1 MTRGALV
8 SAIYRKTFVIGI
20 NSLDNSAAVSLMS
33 TDTERIMVGL
43 IFLHEVWAN
52 LVQVG
57 LATWLLSIE
66 VGVFV

>member
-57 LATWLLSIE
+57 LAT
-66 VGVFV
+66 